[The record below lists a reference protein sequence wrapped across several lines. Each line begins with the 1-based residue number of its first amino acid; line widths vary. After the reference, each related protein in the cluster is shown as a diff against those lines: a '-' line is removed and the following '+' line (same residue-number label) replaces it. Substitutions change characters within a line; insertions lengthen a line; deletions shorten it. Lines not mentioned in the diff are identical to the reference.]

1 MLLMSQFILICVS
14 INLQGNIIDSLGD
27 GIFISHLS
35 KLKSLDL
42 SNNKLTEAN
51 FNGLKSLE
59 YLNLSNNNLAKV
71 PDFESLE
78 TLIYLDLSGNPIKS
92 VLFFC
97 LFLIY

>member
-27 GIFISHLS
+27 GNFISHLS
-35 KLKSLDL
+35 KLKALDL